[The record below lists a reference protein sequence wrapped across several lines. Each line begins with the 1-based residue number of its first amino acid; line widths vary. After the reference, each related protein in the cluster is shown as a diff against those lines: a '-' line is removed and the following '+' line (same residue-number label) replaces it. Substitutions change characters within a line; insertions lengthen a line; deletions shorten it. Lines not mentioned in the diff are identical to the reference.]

1 MFRLTEKVFFIVIY
15 DKTLVVDFDLCDSL
29 GLNQIL
35 IAQQFYKACIWVRYF
50 NYLSLIFTK
59 NISLLDNLITLL
71 NIFFDSKLK
80 TPTFRV

>member
-35 IAQQFYKACIWVRYF
+35 IAQQFYKACI
-50 NYLSLIFTK
+50 
-59 NISLLDNLITLL
+59 
-71 NIFFDSKLK
+71 
-80 TPTFRV
+80 